1 MKIILVLLDGLGDR
15 SYKILQNLTPLQAA
29 FTPNLD
35 RLAQIGSNGFFHA
48 GLLGQCLPSET
59 AHYLLFGYDLED
71 FPGRGLLE
79 AVGDNV
85 PFDDQDVLCLS
96 HLSGIIW
103 QDDIPILSHG
113 RKDIPGNAEEI
124 GRIFNTISPYKTHR
138 IQFLLHQ
145 TRRNDAILVI
155 KGDVSPYVSDS
166 DPMNLGKPVAKIEP
180 LAENPEPEK
189 AEETALAMNTYLSY
203 CHKTLKDH
211 SPANFLTTQRCGRR
225 VKQRRFYDQW
235 GLNGLLI
242 ASESMYIG
250 LARELGLTA
259 FRVKNSDD
267 PGQDLR
273 ERIRLALED
282 TEHDYIHVH
291 TKDIDEAAHSGDP
304 EKKKN
309 VISALDCGLDELLGA
324 VEESRN
330 DLLVVVTA
338 DHSTPSISSLIHSG
352 EPVPVILIGPNVRR
366 DKVAVFDEIS
376 AAEGCL
382 GLIRGK
388 ELMYMILNCSDRA
401 VLQGHQMGSVKRPYL
416 PDSYEPFKLI

>member
-1 MKIILVLLDGLGDR
+1 
-15 SYKILQNLTPLQAA
+15 
-29 FTPNLD
+29 
-35 RLAQIGSNGFFHA
+35 
-48 GLLGQCLPSET
+48 
-59 AHYLLFGYDLED
+59 LLFGYDLEN

-85 PFDDQDVLCLS
+85 LFDDQDVLCLS
-96 HLSGIIW
+96 HLSGVIW
-103 QDDIPILSHG
+103 QDDIPILSHR

-124 GRIFNTISPYKTHR
+124 GRIFNAISRYETHG
-138 IQFLLHQ
+138 IEFLLHQ
-145 TRRNDAILVI
+145 TRRNDAILVM
-155 KGDVSPYVSDS
+155 KGAVSPYVSDS
-166 DPMNLGKPVAKIEP
+166 DPMTLGKPVGKIEP
-180 LAENPEPEK
+180 LADNPEPEK
-189 AEETALAMNTYLSY
+189 AVRTALAMNTYLSF

-225 VKQRRFYDQW
+225 IKQRRFHDQW

-309 VISALDCGLDELLGA
+309 VISALDCGLDELIGA
-324 VEESRN
+324 VESRN

-352 EPVPVILIGPNVRR
+352 EPVPVIMIGPNVRR
-366 DKVAVFDEIS
+366 DKVGVFDEIS
-376 AAEGCL
+376 ASEGCL

-388 ELMYMILNCSDRA
+388 
-401 VLQGHQMGSVKRPYL
+401 
-416 PDSYEPFKLI
+416 

>member
-15 SYKILQNLTPLQAA
+15 SYKILQDLTPLQAA

-35 RLAQIGSNGFFHA
+35 RLARIGSNGLFHA
-48 GLLGQCLPSET
+48 SLLGQCLPSET

-96 HLSGIIW
+96 HLSGVTW

-124 GRIFNTISPYKTHR
+124 GRIFDSISPYETHGIR
-138 IQFLLHQ
+138 FLLHQ
-145 TRRNDAILVI
+145 TRRNDAILVM
-155 KGDVSPYVSDS
+155 KGEVSPYVSDS
-166 DPMNLGKPVAKIEP
+166 DPMTLGKPLAKIEP
-180 LAENPEPEK
+180 LADNPEPEK
-189 AEETALAMNTYLSY
+189 AGKTALAMNTYLSH
-203 CHKTLKDH
+203 CHKTLINH

-225 VKQRRFYDQW
+225 VEQRKFYDQW
-235 GLNGLLI
+235 GLNGSLI
-242 ASESMYIG
+242 ASESIYIG
-250 LARELGLTA
+250 LAHELGLTA

-273 ERIRLALED
+273 ERIRSALED
-282 TEHDYIHVH
+282 PEHDFVHVH
-291 TKDIDEAAHSGDP
+291 TKESDEAAHTGDP

-309 VISALDCGLDELLGA
+309 VISALDGGLDELLEA
-324 VEESRN
+324 VESRN

-338 DHSTPSISSLIHSG
+338 DHSTPSISPLIHSG
-352 EPVPVILIGPNVRR
+352 EPVPVVIAGPNVRR
-366 DKVAVFDEIS
+366 DKVEKFDEIS

-382 GLIRGK
+382 GLIRGR
-388 ELMYMILNCSDRA
+388 ELMSMILNYSDRA
-401 VLQGHQMGSVKRPYL
+401 VLHGHQMGRFKRPYFQNE
-416 PDSYEPFKLI
+416 YEPFKLI

>member
-1 MKIILVLLDGLGDR
+1 MKIILILLDGLGDR
-15 SYKILQNLTPLQAA
+15 SYRVLQDLTPLQAA

-35 RLAQIGSNGFFHA
+35 RLAQIGSNGLFHA
-48 GLLGQCLPSET
+48 SFLGQCLPSET
-59 AHYLLFGYDLED
+59 AHYLLFGYNVED

-96 HLSGIIW
+96 HLSGVTW
-103 QDDIPILSHG
+103 QDDIPILIHS
-113 RKDIPGNAEEI
+113 RKDIPGNAKEI
-124 GRIFNTISPYKTHR
+124 GRIFNAISPYETHG

-145 TRRNDAILVI
+145 TRRNDAILVV
-155 KGDVSPYVSDS
+155 KGEVSPYVSDS
-166 DPMNLGKPVAKIEP
+166 DPMTLGKPVAKIEP
-180 LAENPEPEK
+180 LADNPEPEK
-189 AEETALAMNTYLSY
+189 SGKTALAMNTYLSY
-203 CHKTLKDH
+203 CHRTLKDH

-225 VKQRRFYDQW
+225 VEQRKFNDQW

-242 ASESMYIG
+242 ASESIYIG
-250 LARELGLTA
+250 LACELGLTA

-267 PGQDLR
+267 PAQDLR

-282 TEHDYIHVH
+282 NEHDYIHVH

-309 VISALDCGLDELLGA
+309 VISALDCGLDELLG
-324 VEESRN
+324 VVESRN

-338 DHSTPSISSLIHSG
+338 DHSTPSISPLIHSG
-352 EPVPVILIGPNVRR
+352 EPVPVILTGPNVRR
-366 DKVAVFDEIS
+366 DKVGVFDEIS

-382 GLIRGK
+382 GLIRGQ
-388 ELMYMILNCSDRA
+388 ELMYMILNYSDRA
-401 VLQGHQMGSVKRPYL
+401 VLHGHQMGTIKRPYF
-416 PDSYEPFKLI
+416 PDSYRPFKLI